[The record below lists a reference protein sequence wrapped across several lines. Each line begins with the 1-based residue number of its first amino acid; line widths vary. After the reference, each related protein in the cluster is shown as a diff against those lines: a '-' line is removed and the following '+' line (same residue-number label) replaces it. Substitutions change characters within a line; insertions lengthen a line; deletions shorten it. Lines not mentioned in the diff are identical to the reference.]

1 MSHFDGP
8 GSKMRAEF
16 HKAKEDKERM
26 ATLNAALDEKFK
38 LIRAGTFRSKTVD
51 PTLKKNLCLIMAM
64 HQILYSS
71 LTQIK
76 NSFSLLYL
84 LIVFII
90 FNSQCSIS

>member
-51 PTLKKNLCLIMAM
+51 PTLKKNLCLINID
-64 HQILYSS
+64 HWQCIKSYNHLPKSKNLFLS
-71 LTQIK
+71 L
-76 NSFSLLYL
+76 
-84 LIVFII
+84 II
-90 FNSQCSIS
+90 ISNSQCSIS

>member
-51 PTLKKNLCLIMAM
+51 PTLKKIMFDHGNASNP
-64 HQILYSS
+64 LF
-71 LTQIK
+71 LTYP
-76 NSFSLLYL
+76 N
-84 LIVFII
+84 
-90 FNSQCSIS
+90 